1 METLFSLIVGKRG
14 AVVLKV
20 VLGHFN
26 TFIKILDEC
35 RCVGTFYGRVELGEV
50 IFWVSVVEWTFLIG
64 MWVWLEVYFG
74 RVGLG
79 GHFLSV
85 GGDKWGVGGGIFW
98 VDRGGWTIFMSERGW
113 VEMYFGWEGLS
124 GHFLWGGWTFLWVG
138 GSGWRQAE
146 VYFG

>member
-1 METLFSLIVGKRG
+1 METLFSLIVGRRG
-14 AVVLKV
+14 AVVWKV

-35 RCVGTFYGRVELGEV
+35 RCMGTFYGRVELGEV
-50 IFWVSVVEWTFLIG
+50 IFWVSEVEWTFLIG
-64 MWVWLEVYFG
+64 MSVWLEVYFG
-74 RVGLG
+74 WVKLG

-98 VDRGGWTIFMSERGW
+98 VDGLFLWVSGDGWKYILGERGW
-113 VEMYFGWEGLS
+113 VNTFYEVVEY
-124 GHFLWGGWTFLWVG
+124 FLWVG
-138 GSGWRQAE
+138 GSEWRQAE